1 MKEKQPVVII
11 GGAGG
16 MGSKTAELFRDIGH
30 EVRISDIKENFPTP
44 QEIVTGNEIVFFSI
58 PAREVT
64 AVVNAISP
72 KITHSNNIIDNSSTK
87 TEFVDAI
94 RNLDRQTKASICLT
108 HPLCGP
114 NISWKGQKVTLIS
127 INERSKKAKEIAR
140 ELYESAEMK
149 IEEITLKQ
157 EIQHMF
163 NSQGIPHTNQRVIGI
178 VQAERGLS
186 FEDLKRSSTP
196 NSELFFQ
203 GSMGRVWSQDTKLSA
218 DIIYSSLQIEENR
231 KVMRQIIKEFEFML
245 NAATPELIADRFKQ
259 AEQVLFRKEDK
270 DISETK
276 VEIGEKTG
284 KLIEAQKHI
293 F

>member
-1 MKEKQPVVII
+1 
-11 GGAGG
+11 
-16 MGSKTAELFRDIGH
+16 
-30 EVRISDIKENFPTP
+30 
-44 QEIVTGNEIVFFSI
+44 
-58 PAREVT
+58 
-64 AVVNAISP
+64 
-72 KITHSNNIIDNSSTK
+72 
-87 TEFVDAI
+87 
-94 RNLDRQTKASICLT
+94 
-108 HPLCGP
+108 
-114 NISWKGQKVTLIS
+114 
-127 INERSKKAKEIAR
+127 
-140 ELYESAEMK
+140 
-149 IEEITLKQ
+149 
-157 EIQHMF
+157 MF

-186 FEDLKRSSTP
+186 FEDLKRNSTP